1 MDDSFNK
8 YMNYYVNQQVA
19 MIKPTT
25 KRNRSLIYQQIND
38 LGAGEGSG
46 KLIKK
51 IRMNIKLKNWVL

>member
-38 LGAGEGSG
+38 LGAGGRVRKADQKDQDEH
-46 KLIKK
+46 
-51 IRMNIKLKNWVL
+51 